1 MKTVV
6 SRLSAVPAAVVVL
19 AAGAGTRVG
28 AGVNKVLLPLGDAAV
43 LVHAVRA
50 ALAVPDV
57 ARLVVVAR
65 PGEESA
71 VAGVLQPWLGKREVA
86 LVTGGADRPDSEAAA
101 LEVLRKDVADGA
113 VDVVAIHDGARP
125 LVPPGLFT
133 AVVQA
138 AREHGGAVPGV
149 PVTALVTRD
158 DRRVVTGTTVAVQTP
173 QAFQAVPLVAGFDR
187 ARAEGFAA
195 TDTAGVLERYADDT
209 VRVVAVAGSPRNLKV
224 TVAGDLDL
232 AAALLAGPGP
242 G

>member
-1 MKTVV
+1 MITLFP
-6 SRLSAVPAAVVVL
+6 RLWAVPAAVVVL

-28 AGVNKVLLPLGDAAV
+28 AEVNKVLLPLGDAAV

-65 PGEESA
+65 PGEEAA
-71 VAGVLQPWLGKREVA
+71 VAEVLRPWLGEREVA
-86 LVTGGADRPDSEAAA
+86 LVTGGAHRPDSEAAA
-101 LEVLRKDVADGA
+101 LEVLRDDVTTGA

-125 LVPPGLFT
+125 LAPAELFG
-133 AVVQA
+133 AVVEA

-158 DRRVVTGTTVAVQTP
+158 DRRVVTGATVAVQTP
-173 QAFQAVPLVAGFDR
+173 QAFRAVPLLAGFDR

-195 TDTAGVLERYADDT
+195 TDTAGVLERYADQT
-209 VRVVAVAGSPRNLKV
+209 LRVVAVAGSPRNLKI

-232 AAALLAGPGP
+232 AAALLAGPGA